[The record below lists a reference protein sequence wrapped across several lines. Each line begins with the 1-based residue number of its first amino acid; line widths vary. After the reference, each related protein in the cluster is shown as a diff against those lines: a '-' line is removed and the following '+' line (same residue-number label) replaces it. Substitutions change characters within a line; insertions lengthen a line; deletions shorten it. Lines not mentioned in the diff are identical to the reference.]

1 MPPGG
6 LALGVIPTGVRLFF
20 FYFLNFGGGGVGPRG
35 VFSFLSVFFYK
46 DLGKK
51 EAVCIVLQ
59 NLCFRFFW
67 QTRNTKKIIHCA
79 QYCVR
84 HARARREAGDC
95 RGVRA
100 ASPVRALRRCAACT
114 TNMYM
119 CMHLG
124 LHVCVLCAVC
134 RQTGQQT
141 ERMAERA
148 RSVPRARLVQ
158 CRICVVQARGGRGAA
173 EHAG

>member
-1 MPPGG
+1 MVWHS
-6 LALGVIPTGVRLFF
+6 ALFLLGFGSAFSIGVTNNGCFLFWNSF
-20 FYFLNFGGGGVGPRG
+20 WIMISLGKAVCRKNFGRI
-35 VFSFLSVFFYK
+35 FFKSFLDLLKSFPVGSKSLFCFFCFLFVTK
-46 DLGKK
+46 
-51 EAVCIVLQ
+51 ILQ
-59 NLCFRFFW
+59 
-67 QTRNTKKIIHCA
+67 CA

-84 HARARREAGDC
+84 QALALREAGDC

-100 ASPVRALRRCAACT
+100 ASLCGDCAACT
-114 TNMYM
+114 CT
-119 CMHLG
+119 LG
-124 LHVCVLCAVC
+124 SLHVLCAVC
-134 RQTGQQT
+134 RQTGQHT